1 MTDDYEKT
9 YNTFNEVAQKAMN
22 RFYRNCL
29 DATRDEMTKIE
40 VTDEMVERFCDYV
53 NTHEGYAY
61 RDALEAA
68 LNPPPEP
75 EIVVTE
81 EMVNAGRSTYP
92 GTLPKDLATVAM
104 INEACRRIYR
114 AMRKLEPKA
123 EPFVAHAVPAPGQP
137 WVRGLHYDWREMRKW
152 GSGSG
157 SGNCDR

>member
-1 MTDDYEKT
+1 MTMKP
-9 YNTFNEVAQKAMN
+9 
-22 RFYRNCL
+22 
-29 DATRDEMTKIE
+29 KIE
-40 VTDEMVERFCDYV
+40 VTDEMLDVA
-53 NTHEGYAY
+53 AY
-61 RDALEAA
+61 RLGVSVKDLHAA

-75 EIVVTE
+75 EIVVTDE
-81 EMVNAGRSTYP
+81 QTQAGYNLARMWVKEKGCV
-92 GTLPKDLATVAM
+92 GTSELYCMAKD
-104 INEACRRIYR
+104 IYR